1 MVHRI
6 REKGKKRSIFDK
18 VKEIKNNL
26 KLFLPELEEDRIIP
40 ILARCRRFY
49 EGSLYYGRKTTNI
62 EEKKNRKKQE
72 LTEIEKVVYQFLIEQ
87 KLNPSTTYRW
97 FLHSRVP
104 EDIKEKLE
112 KNLIPVRLAV
122 QISNNRKKIEESNQG
137 LLLLEEMRQIVRGL

>member
-62 EEKKNRKKQE
+62 EEKKNNLTLLQLIGGFYIQEFLRILKK
-72 LTEIEKVVYQFLIEQ
+72 
-87 KLNPSTTYRW
+87 N
-97 FLHSRVP
+97 
-104 EDIKEKLE
+104 
-112 KNLIPVRLAV
+112 
-122 QISNNRKKIEESNQG
+122 
-137 LLLLEEMRQIVRGL
+137 